1 MCGKGER
8 STTQQQV
15 SRTGV
20 QRRAGETT
28 VGKYS
33 RNHAEIQEKIEQE
46 ASSASSR
53 CLLSKLR
60 AMVEGQTE
68 EEQDESPYAVSGS

>member
-8 STTQQQV
+8 STAQQQV

-28 VGKYS
+28 VGEYS

-46 ASSASSR
+46 ASSASS
-53 CLLSKLR
+53 
-60 AMVEGQTE
+60 
-68 EEQDESPYAVSGS
+68 